1 MSDAAV
7 LDPCC
12 GGRMMWFDRADQRA
26 LFGDIRSEEHTLC
39 DGRAFNI
46 TPDLNMDFRNIPFMD
61 CTFGLVVFDPPHLR
75 RAGKDS
81 WLRAKYGILGDD
93 WQEDLRLGL
102 AECFRVLKPE
112 GVLIFKW
119 AEVQIPVSQI
129 LALTHHRP
137 LFGHKS
143 GKREKT
149 HWMAFMK
156 PSAQNPSKDAHIEPC
171 RI

>member
-1 MSDAAV
+1 MNDAAI

-12 GGRMMWFDRADQRA
+12 GGRMMWFDRQDQRA

-46 TPDLNMDFRNIPFMD
+46 TPDLNMDFRAMPFAPD
-61 CTFGLVVFDPPHLR
+61 TFSLVVFDPPHLR
-75 RAGKDS
+75 RAGRDS

-93 WQEDLRLGL
+93 WQDDLRRGL
-102 AECFRVLKPE
+102 AECFRVLKPA

-129 LALTHHRP
+129 LALTEHRP

-149 HWMAFMK
+149 HWLTFMK
-156 PSAQNPSKDAHIEPC
+156 PADTDKKEI
-171 RI
+171 

>member
-1 MSDAAV
+1 MNDAAI

-12 GGRMMWFDRADQRA
+12 GGR
-26 LFGDIRSEEHTLC
+26 
-39 DGRAFNI
+39 
-46 TPDLNMDFRNIPFMD
+46 
-61 CTFGLVVFDPPHLR
+61 
-75 RAGKDS
+75 DS

-93 WQEDLRLGL
+93 WQDDLRRGL
-102 AECFRVLKPE
+102 AECFRVLKPA

-129 LALTHHRP
+129 LALTEHRP

-149 HWMAFMK
+149 HWLTFMK
-156 PSAQNPSKDAHIEPC
+156 PADTDKKEM
-171 RI
+171 